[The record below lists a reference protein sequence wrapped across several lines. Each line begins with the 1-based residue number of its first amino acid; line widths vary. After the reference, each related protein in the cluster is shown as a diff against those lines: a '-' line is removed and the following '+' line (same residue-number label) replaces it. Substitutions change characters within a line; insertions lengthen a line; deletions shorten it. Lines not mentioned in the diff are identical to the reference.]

1 MKLCEECQKEASAV
15 FLKLAVN
22 NKVTEMH
29 LCPVCAAKKG
39 MGLGLETGAFN
50 ISDIIGNMS
59 GYFKDFLPPEKK
71 TLRCRSCG
79 LKYSEF
85 KETGRLGCPECYS
98 GFGHQ
103 LTELMLRIHGSA
115 RHCGRACPGE
125 APLKLSRSEV
135 ARRAGELRSRLDEAV
150 AKEDFEKAARLRDAL
165 KALEDGHAG
174 QR

>member
-1 MKLCEECQKEASAV
+1 MKLCEECHKASAAV

-29 LCPVCAAKKG
+29 LCPACAARKG

-50 ISDIIGNMS
+50 ISDIVGNMS

-71 TLRCRSCG
+71 TLRCRACG

-98 GFGHQ
+98 GFERQ
-103 LTELMLRIHGSA
+103 LTELMLRIHGA
-115 RHCGRACPGE
+115 AAHTGRAYAGG
-125 APLKLSRSEV
+125 APLKLSKAETARRLAGLREELKTAV
-135 ARRAGELRSRLDEAV
+135 AR
-150 AKEDFEKAARLRDAL
+150 EDFEKAARLRDAL
-165 KALEDGHAG
+165 KALEQPHG
-174 QR
+174 